1 MNSPSAPRFERARF
15 VGQRMARKEDA
26 RLLTGRGAYVDDVA
40 LPGMLHVAF
49 VRSPIARGRIVSID
63 ASQALALPGVRAVL
77 TNADLLQFD
86 IQMVSFF
93 LISPP
98 PGPKIH
104 PLAHGRVAYV
114 GDPVAIVIADSRY
127 IAEDAA
133 GLVDVAYEPEEPLVT
148 MAAAMAGAKVHPD
161 WESNIAATE
170 ARPDPELDALLKSAP
185 HVVTGTIR
193 HQRICQSP
201 METRGVVVSPSGTEE
216 LTVYISTQS
225 PHIAA
230 RHLSIAFGVPHANIR
245 VIAKDVGGGFGL
257 KNQPWREE
265 VATIAAGM
273 ILGRPVKWIEDRFEH
288 LTTANL
294 AREQEMTL
302 TLAFD
307 EGGRLLGAHADYL
320 QQNGAFPQF
329 PDANIAAMMFMWPAY
344 KLPRFGYLARGVFT
358 NTIGLGGYRG
368 PWAIETLARETL
380 LDIAARQI
388 GLDPIEIRRRNL
400 ITAAD
405 QPYNDRGFGFLLED
419 ITPNECLDELL
430 KKVDVAAFRAE
441 QAAARKEG
449 RYLGL
454 GVATYIEPTA
464 ATGFSVLS
472 SDVAQLR
479 IEPTGKVTAILSTHS
494 QGHGTQTTMAQVVAD
509 ALGVPFEDVSVFED
523 DSSRGGFGPGAAG
536 SRQAVSGGGASIRA
550 ARILVDKVRRIAG
563 HVLNA
568 NPDDVRIEAG
578 MVRVAGA
585 EEMTRSLRE
594 IAEIAYNEPA
604 RLPPDMEM
612 GLEAQYRYNAPPVTW
627 TSAAHACIVEVDAET
642 GFVSIRRWVCSEDC
656 GVVINPAIVEGQ
668 IAGGLA
674 QGIGEVLLEEMH
686 FDVQGNPTAATFKDY
701 LLPTAFDIPEFEF
714 THIVTP
720 SATEGGFRGV
730 GEGGAIIGPPTLVN
744 AIADALAPFGPLPL
758 DLPLTPSKLVT
769 LMDGAMMDGAP
780 AAGRSHA

>member
-1 MNSPSAPRFERARF
+1 MNAPTAPRFERARF
-15 VGQRMARKEDA
+15 VGQRMPRKEDA
-26 RLLTGRGAYVDDVA
+26 RLLTGRGSYVDDIV

-49 VRSPIARGRIVSID
+49 VRSPIARGRILSID
-63 ASQALALPGVRAVL
+63 DSQARALPGVRAVL
-77 TNADLLQFD
+77 TMDDLLRFD
-86 IQMVSFF
+86 IQMISFF
-93 LISPP
+93 LIAPP

-104 PLAHGRVAYV
+104 ALAHGRVAYV
-114 GDPVAIVIADSRY
+114 GDPVAMVVADSRY
-127 IAEDAA
+127 VAEDAA
-133 GLVDVAYEPEEPLVT
+133 GLVNVEYAPEDPVLA
-148 MAAAMAGAKVHPD
+148 MQAAFTGPKVHPD
-161 WESNIAATE
+161 WESNIAAAE
-170 ARPDPELDALLKSAP
+170 ERPDPELDEVFRTAP
-185 HVVTGTIR
+185 HVVEGVIR
-193 HQRICQSP
+193 HQRVSQSP
-201 METRGVVVSPSGTEE
+201 METRGVVVSPNGAEE

-230 RHLSIAFGVPHANIR
+230 RYLAIAFGLPETNIR
-245 VIAKDVGGGFGL
+245 VVAKDVGGGFGL

-265 VATIAAGM
+265 VATVAAGM

-294 AREQEMTL
+294 AREQEITL
-302 TLAFD
+302 RLAFD
-307 EGGRLLGAHADYL
+307 KDARLLGAHADYL

-329 PDANIAAMMFMWPAY
+329 PDANLAAMMFMWPAY
-344 KLPRFGYLARGVFT
+344 KNPRFGYRARGIFT
-358 NTIGLGGYRG
+358 NTVGLGGYRG

-388 GLDPIEIRRRNL
+388 GIDPIEIRRRNL

-405 QPYNDRGFGFLLED
+405 QPYTDRGFGFVLED
-419 ITPNECLDELL
+419 ITPNECLDALL
-430 KKVDVAAFRAE
+430 AKVDVPAFRAE
-441 QAAARKEG
+441 QARARGVG

-479 IEPTGKVTAILSTHS
+479 IEPTGKVTAVLSTHS
-494 QGHGTQTTMAQVVAD
+494 QGHGTQTTMAQVIAD
-509 ALGVPFEDVSVFED
+509 SLGVRFEDVSVFED

-550 ARILVDKVRRIAG
+550 ARILVDKVKRLAG

-568 NPDDVRIEAG
+568 SPEDVRIEDG

-585 EEMTRSLRE
+585 EEMSRSLRE

-604 RLPPDMEM
+604 RLPPDMEP

-656 GVVINPAIVEGQ
+656 GVVINPAVVEGQ

-674 QGIGEVLLEEMH
+674 QGIGEVLLEEVH
-686 FDVQGNPTAATFKDY
+686 FDGQGNPTTATFKDY
-701 LLPTAFDIPEFEF
+701 LLPAAADVPEFEF

-720 SATEGGFRGV
+720 SAAEGGFRGV

-744 AIADALAPFGPLPL
+744 AIADALAPFGARCL
-758 DLPLTPSKLVT
+758 DLPLTPTRILKL
-769 LMDGAMMDGAP
+769 MEGGEP
-780 AAGRSHA
+780 